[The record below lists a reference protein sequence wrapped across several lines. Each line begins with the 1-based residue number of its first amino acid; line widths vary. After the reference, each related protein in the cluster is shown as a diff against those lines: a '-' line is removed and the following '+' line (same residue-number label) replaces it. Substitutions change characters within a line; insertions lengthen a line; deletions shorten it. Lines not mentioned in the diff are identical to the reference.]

1 MAQGKRT
8 ALITGSNKNIG
19 KAIALHL
26 AEAGYNIVVN
36 GSQNRAACE
45 EVAGQVRERGTEAL
59 IEICDIGD
67 KEKVQAMANS
77 AIAKF
82 GAVDVLVNN
91 AAVLQVEAL
100 EDTSRDDFVRVVMVN
115 QVGSFL
121 GIRAVLDDMKAS
133 GGGSIVNISSI
144 DGLEGMNGVVAYA
157 SSKWGVRGLT
167 RVAALELGKFGIRVN
182 TVCPGSGSFEMIQPF
197 VEKQIQRFAH
207 AARTAEQRG
216 EPAPSPASSVSHNV
230 LNRKTTVD
238 DIAAVILFLASDEAA
253 ACTGGDYAVDAGYTA
268 GKIIPGA
275 PGS

>member
-1 MAQGKRT
+1 MARLEGKV
-8 ALITGSNKNIG
+8 AIVTG
-19 KAIALHL
+19 
-26 AEAGYNIVVN
+26 
-36 GSQNRAACE
+36 AA
-45 EVAGQVRERGTEAL
+45 RGTGEATARRFVAEGARVL
-59 IEICDIGD
+59 LVDVLDELG
-67 KEKVQAMANS
+67 EKVAASLGDAARYTHVDVTSEEDWAAAIGQAHDA
-77 AIAKF
+77 F
-82 GAVDVLVNN
+82 GSVNVLVNN

-100 EDTSRDDFVRVVMVN
+100 EDTSRDDFIRVVMVN

-133 GGGSIVNISSI
+133 GHGSIVNISSI

-167 RVAALELGKFGIRVN
+167 KVAALELGKFGIRVN

-197 VEKQIQRFAH
+197 VEKQVQRIQQAVQQ
-207 AARTAEQRG
+207 AKERG
-216 EPAPSPASSVSHNV
+216 DPLPAPGANVSHNA
-230 LNRKTTVD
+230 LNRRTTVE

-275 PGS
+275 PGA

>member
-1 MAQGKRT
+1 MSRLQHKVA
-8 ALITGSNKNIG
+8 IVTG
-19 KAIALHL
+19 
-26 AEAGYNIVVN
+26 
-36 GSQNRAACE
+36 AA
-45 EVAGQVRERGTEAL
+45 RGTGAATARRFVAEGARVVLLDVLDELGEAVAASL
-59 IEICDIGD
+59 GTAARYVHADVTRESDW
-67 KEKVQAMANS
+67 AN
-77 AIAKF
+77 AVRRAHDEF
-82 GAVDVLVNN
+82 GPVDVLVNN